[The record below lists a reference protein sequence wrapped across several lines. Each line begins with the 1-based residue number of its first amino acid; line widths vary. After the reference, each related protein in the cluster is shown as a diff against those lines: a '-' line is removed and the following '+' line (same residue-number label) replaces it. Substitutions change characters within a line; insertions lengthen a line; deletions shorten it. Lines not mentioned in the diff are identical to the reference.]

1 MRDWR
6 ERCRPCVYAGIAGRG
21 CTRCA
26 ECNFEGGG
34 LSPGALAI
42 KWWALC
48 PAANEADAFDIPM
61 RAIAQKW
68 VYEGLGEY
76 L

>member
-1 MRDWR
+1 MIIKCKYCGRTYSGGPGR
-6 ERCRPCVYAGIAGRG
+6 RPHGDCPS
-21 CTRCA
+21 
-26 ECNFEGGG
+26 NGGG
-34 LSPGALAI
+34 CSSALSI

-48 PAANEADAFDIPM
+48 PAANDADAFDIPM

>member
-1 MRDWR
+1 MW
-6 ERCRPCVYAGIAGRG
+6 AGLGHGMSIR
-21 CTRCA
+21 TY
-26 ECNFEGGG
+26 EMITV
-34 LSPGALAI
+34 I

-48 PAANEADAFDIPM
+48 PAANDADAFDIPM

-76 L
+76 V

>member
-1 MRDWR
+1 MMPTFKCKHCGRVYYGGPG
-6 ERCRPCVYAGIAGRG
+6 RCRHRDCPS
-21 CTRCA
+21 
-26 ECNFEGGG
+26 NGGG
-34 LSPGALAI
+34 SGAALVI

-48 PAANEADAFDIPM
+48 PAANDSDVYDIPM

-68 VYEGLGEY
+68 VYEGLGEH

>member
-1 MRDWR
+1 MPIFKCKYCGRVYYDGPG
-6 ERCRPCVYAGIAGRG
+6 RCTSDDCPG
-21 CTRCA
+21 
-26 ECNFEGGG
+26 NGGG
-34 LSPGALAI
+34 GSAALAI

-48 PAANEADAFDIPM
+48 PAANDADAFDIPM
-61 RAIAQKW
+61 RAIAQKR

>member
-1 MRDWR
+1 MMPIFKCKYCGRVCYGGPG
-6 ERCRPCVYAGIAGRG
+6 RCTHDDCPGKV
-21 CTRCA
+21 
-26 ECNFEGGG
+26 GG
-34 LSPGALAI
+34 SGAALVI

-48 PAANEADAFDIPM
+48 PAANDSDVYDIPM

-68 VYEGLGEY
+68 VYEGLGEH

>member
-1 MRDWR
+1 MIYKV
-6 ERCRPCVYAGIAGRG
+6 PV
-21 CTRCA
+21 
-26 ECNFEGGG
+26 
-34 LSPGALAI
+34 I

-48 PAANEADAFDIPM
+48 SAANDADAFDIPM

>member
-1 MRDWR
+1 MIYKV
-6 ERCRPCVYAGIAGRG
+6 PV
-21 CTRCA
+21 
-26 ECNFEGGG
+26 
-34 LSPGALAI
+34 I
-42 KWWALC
+42 KWWVLC
-48 PAANEADAFDIPM
+48 AAANDSDAFDIPM

>member
-1 MRDWR
+1 MIYKA
-6 ERCRPCVYAGIAGRG
+6 P
-21 CTRCA
+21 
-26 ECNFEGGG
+26 
-34 LSPGALAI
+34 AI
-42 KWWALC
+42 KCRALC
-48 PAANEADAFDIPM
+48 PAANDADAFDIPV

>member
-1 MRDWR
+1 MMLIFKCKYCGRVYSGGSG
-6 ERCRPCVYAGIAGRG
+6 RCPHYDCPG
-21 CTRCA
+21 
-26 ECNFEGGG
+26 NGGG
-34 LSPGALAI
+34 GSAALAI
-42 KWWALC
+42 NWWALC
-48 PAANEADAFDIPM
+48 PAANNSDAFDIPM

>member
-1 MRDWR
+1 MSIRAN
-6 ERCRPCVYAGIAGRG
+6 EMIPV
-21 CTRCA
+21 
-26 ECNFEGGG
+26 
-34 LSPGALAI
+34 I

-48 PAANEADAFDIPM
+48 PAANDADTFDIPM

>member
-1 MRDWR
+1 MMPIFKCKYCGRLYR
-6 ERCRPCVYAGIAGRG
+6 GEPGRCTHDDCPGS
-21 CTRCA
+21 
-26 ECNFEGGG
+26 GGG
-34 LSPGALAI
+34 AGAATAI

-48 PAANEADAFDIPM
+48 PASNDADAFDIPM

-68 VYEGLGEY
+68 VYSGLGEY

>member
-1 MRDWR
+1 MMPLFK
-6 ERCRPCVYAGIAGRG
+6 CKYCGRFYRG
-21 CTRCA
+21 EPGSCTHDDCQGS
-26 ECNFEGGG
+26 GGG
-34 LSPGALAI
+34 AGEAIAI

-48 PAANEADAFDIPM
+48 PAANDTDAFDIPM

>member
-1 MRDWR
+1 MMPLFKCKYCDRFYR
-6 ERCRPCVYAGIAGRG
+6 GEPGRCTQDDCPGS
-21 CTRCA
+21 
-26 ECNFEGGG
+26 GGG
-34 LSPGALAI
+34 AGAAIAI

-48 PAANEADAFDIPM
+48 PASNDADALDIPM

>member
-1 MRDWR
+1 MIYKV
-6 ERCRPCVYAGIAGRG
+6 P
-21 CTRCA
+21 
-26 ECNFEGGG
+26 
-34 LSPGALAI
+34 AI

-48 PAANEADAFDIPM
+48 PASNDADAFDIPM

>member
-1 MRDWR
+1 MIYKV
-6 ERCRPCVYAGIAGRG
+6 PV
-21 CTRCA
+21 
-26 ECNFEGGG
+26 
-34 LSPGALAI
+34 I

-48 PAANEADAFDIPM
+48 PAANDSDAFDIHM

-76 L
+76 V

>member
-1 MRDWR
+1 MIYKV
-6 ERCRPCVYAGIAGRG
+6 PV
-21 CTRCA
+21 
-26 ECNFEGGG
+26 
-34 LSPGALAI
+34 I

-48 PAANEADAFDIPM
+48 PAADDSDAFDIPM

>member
-1 MRDWR
+1 MMPIFKCKYCGRVYSGGPR
-6 ERCRPCVYAGIAGRG
+6 RCRRRDCPGS
-21 CTRCA
+21 
-26 ECNFEGGG
+26 GGG
-34 LSPGALAI
+34 GGAALDI

-48 PAANEADAFDIPM
+48 PAANDADAFDIPM

>member
-1 MRDWR
+1 MMPTFKCKYCGRAYSGGSRRCHRRD
-6 ERCRPCVYAGIAGRG
+6 CPG
-21 CTRCA
+21 
-26 ECNFEGGG
+26 NGGG
-34 LSPGALAI
+34 GSAALDI

-48 PAANEADAFDIPM
+48 PAANDTDAFDIPM